1 LPLLVVSSPII
12 EKQVMAMN
20 QLEQLKQRTTI
31 VADSDIDSIMAY
43 QPEDATT
50 NPSLIY
56 KAAQLPQ
63 YQKLVKDAVAAVKSR
78 QSGKGTACGYCRL
91 SGGEHRCADPEKR
104 SGRISTEVDAR
115 FV

>member
-1 LPLLVVSSPII
+1 
-12 EKQVMAMN
+12 MN

-31 VADSDIDSIMAY
+31 VADSGDIDSIMAY

-78 QSGKGTACGYCRL
+78 QNGK
-91 SGGEHRCADPEKR
+91 P
-104 SGRISTEVDAR
+104 V
-115 FV
+115 

>member
-1 LPLLVVSSPII
+1 
-12 EKQVMAMN
+12 MN

-31 VADSDIDSIMAY
+31 VADSGDIDSIMAY

-78 QSGKGTACGYCRL
+78 QNGKPVHNTPDQLYCYRKM
-91 SGGEHRCADPEKR
+91 AP
-104 SGRISTEVDAR
+104 
-115 FV
+115 

>member
-1 LPLLVVSSPII
+1 
-12 EKQVMAMN
+12 MAMN

-31 VADSDIDSIMAY
+31 VADSGDIDSIMAY

-63 YQKLVKDAVAAVKSR
+63 YQKVVK
-78 QSGKGTACGYCRL
+78 Q
-91 SGGEHRCADPEKR
+91 KR
-104 SGRISTEVDAR
+104 
-115 FV
+115 